1 MIVNMAEIN
10 LAINGENLL
19 YQNKGDDI
27 SIQRNTKMH
36 RLTNGQS
43 VSSRCLVAI
52 KKSKRER
59 KKDIIIEDIK
69 NDKNH
74 EIFI

>member
-43 VSSRCLVAI
+43 ISSRCLVAI
-52 KKSKRER
+52 KKVKERER
-59 KKDIIIEDIK
+59 RTL
-69 NDKNH
+69 
-74 EIFI
+74 